1 MTNYTPPEYRPPVV
15 GAPVVTDTPY
25 PQPAPQQNPYV
36 MPQAPEKPKREYSLR
51 ENIFAW
57 LSFILAYFFWLAVPI
72 NDNPLGAFIVVLLM
86 YIGST
91 IVLLV
96 KGKKPQF
103 MPVLVGV
110 SAVVV
115 STCLIFTSS
124 SFMHFFAFMYAMVAY
139 CYYLYGLSGNQRFRF
154 SDFILVD
161 FVKALF
167 VLPFYSFSDMFVSMF
182 SGKGNKGGR
191 FIVKILCGILIAVVP
206 TLIVLSLLSY
216 DSDFSNL
223 MDKMFNFKNF
233 DLMSHIVK
241 LFLALPFGAYAYS
254 IYISSVDKKCENIL
268 TAESCKKSMN
278 SVRFAPAIT
287 LLTASLPVLFLYV
300 VFFISQWK
308 YYVSGFTGVL
318 PKEFSYA
325 QYARE
330 GFFQLCTVSVINLI
344 ILIVIALFLKRKENK
359 PSILLK
365 VLSVVFSVFTLVL
378 ISTAVAKMVMYINC
392 YGLTPKRVYSSWFML
407 VLAIVFILIIIKQ
420 FVKKL
425 KLVALS
431 LSVLVLMFTALSVSG
446 VDTFIA
452 QYNVDRYLD
461 GSLATVDVEAL
472 EQLGDA
478 AVVSMV
484 KVYDV
489 LLPMPYDEM
498 SDTEKQLFFDLRDSL
513 KYKGTE
519 LKDKKD
525 FGENDIWSYTIPAI
539 KAQKALKETSFY

>member
-1 MTNYTPPEYRPPVV
+1 
-15 GAPVVTDTPY
+15 
-25 PQPAPQQNPYV
+25 
-36 MPQAPEKPKREYSLR
+36 
-51 ENIFAW
+51 
-57 LSFILAYFFWLAVPI
+57 
-72 NDNPLGAFIVVLLM
+72 
-86 YIGST
+86 
-91 IVLLV
+91 
-96 KGKKPQF
+96 
-103 MPVLVGV
+103 
-110 SAVVV
+110 
-115 STCLIFTSS
+115 
-124 SFMHFFAFMYAMVAY
+124 
-139 CYYLYGLSGNQRFRF
+139 
-154 SDFILVD
+154 
-161 FVKALF
+161 
-167 VLPFYSFSDMFVSMF
+167 
-182 SGKGNKGGR
+182 
-191 FIVKILCGILIAVVP
+191 
-206 TLIVLSLLSY
+206 
-216 DSDFSNL
+216 